1 MANENTREQKLKYA
15 FGAHPSVQEL
25 HVASD
30 DSMFLNASDAKNHAA
45 SLEDKEVKI
54 EKRSD
59 YIENKVAPAAPNQLD
74 LELEAL
80 RARYLELFEQ
90 KAAHNAGIE
99 KLKQRIADEEARL
112 AEVAAKDAEALAS
125 GADGGSEGTG
135 GAEAGAEGGSADG
148 AGDSG
153 ADGGTGE

>member
-15 FGAHPSVQEL
+15 FGAHPSLKEL

-30 DSMFLNASDAKNHAA
+30 DSMFLNASDAANHAKT
-45 SLEDKEVKI
+45 LENAEVKI

-59 YIENKVAPAAPNQLD
+59 YIESKVAPAAPNQLD

-80 RARYLELFEQ
+80 RARYLELFKQ
-90 KAAHNAGIE
+90 KAAHNAGID

-112 AEVAAKDAEALAS
+112 AEVATKDAEALAS
-125 GADGGSEGTG
+125 GAGE
-135 GAEAGAEGGSADG
+135 EPGAEGGSEG
-148 AGDSG
+148 A
-153 ADGGTGE
+153 E